1 MPIAARWGLTGRAAQ
16 STSPTPMARA
26 RCRRN
31 VVRIRLALAV
41 NLVAV
46 CLASMTDPA
55 RAATGALSIFAGG
68 TGWGPGTNVGQSP
81 VGVGMVG
88 DRVLAVDGYTSGE
101 ELPSINGH
109 YATVVRAI
117 DVRTGLESVVGGHLE
132 GGFSPDGSRAV
143 GSPLSGAKTAVGDA
157 FGNVYLADNHRIR
170 KITAAGLLVTVAGTG
185 TLGFAGDGGPATM
198 AELSYPYGIAIALD
212 GGLVFSDSGNARIR
226 RIAPN
231 GVITTIAG
239 TGIRGSAGDGGPA
252 PQAQLTSP
260 HSLGFDSEGNLYIA
274 DTPANRIRMVTPAGT
289 ITTFAETPY
298 PLGLAITGVGRVL
311 VTHGHG
317 IRSIEA
323 SGRSTFIAGTE
334 NEPGYTGDGGP
345 AVNAR
350 LNAPRGVTVDRAGN
364 VYVADSSNK
373 RVRKIDTAGTIT
385 TIAGNG
391 SVRVGGDGGPAVAAQ
406 MADVERI
413 RTTPTGVYLFDGA
426 EQIRHVDAAGIITTI
441 GTARPFAT
449 AVDRAGNLYMS
460 EGNRVVKRTPN
471 GTVSVVAGNGEPSTP
486 GGDGGSATATGIT
499 PRLLAVDG
507 GGNLYIGEGDSYP
520 ARIRRVDIR
529 GVITTVA
536 GAEPHDGNYT
546 PYPRAAL
553 HEPVGD
559 AKAMA
564 VGPDGALYVLF
575 PNRILRISCGLV
587 TRVAEDVALYV
598 GQGARDFAIDRV
610 GNLLVSVESWV
621 YRITPDGR
629 GSIVAGGGTSPVAEG
644 LPATSA
650 RLEPIRSVALDDSGN
665 LYLDQ
670 RSRALKVA
678 GVAQGAADPG
688 PACDT
693 TLPGDPSGTSYHPL
707 APARILDTRFGT
719 GGYLAPVAA
728 NATLAVDVTGVGG
741 VPETGVSAV
750 ALNVTVTHPSDY
762 GFLTVFPS
770 GTSRPL
776 TSSLNFV
783 AGQTVANLV
792 VAKVGVDGKVSIYS
806 YGGGA
811 DVIADVVGW
820 FGAGGSRY
828 NGLTPARLLD
838 TRNGTGG
845 FFAPVSP
852 NGTIAVGVTGT
863 GGVPAAGV
871 SAVALN
877 ITVTEPSV
885 GGFLSVFPS
894 GTSRPLASSL
904 NFVAGQTV
912 ANLAM
917 AKVGVDGKISIYN
930 YAGWSHVV
938 ADVVGWFGA
947 EVSPYHGLTP
957 ARILDTRNGTG
968 GFAAP
973 VGAKGTVAVSVT
985 GKGGVPA
992 TGVSA
997 VALNLTVTEPS
1008 AGGFLT
1014 VFPSGTPRPLTSSLN
1029 FVAGQTVANLVMATV
1044 GADGKISIYNNA
1056 GSSHLVADV
1065 VGWFGPA
1072 R

>member
-1 MPIAARWGLTGRAAQ
+1 MIAPWGLSGPAGRNA
-16 STSPTPMARA
+16 SPAPMAKA
-26 RCRRN
+26 RLGRSMGT
-31 VVRIRLALAV
+31 IRLALAV
-41 NLVAV
+41 NVIAV
-46 CLASMTDPA
+46 GLASLTTPA
-55 RAATGALSIFAGG
+55 LAATGALSIFAGG
-68 TGWGPGTNVGQSP
+68 TGWGTATNVGQSP
-81 VGVGMVG
+81 VGVGMLG
-88 DRVLAVDGYTSGE
+88 DQVLAVDGFTSAT
-101 ELPSINGH
+101 ELPPLDGH
-109 YATVVRAI
+109 YPTVVRAI
-117 DVRTGLESVVGGHLE
+117 DVRTGLESVVAGHVA
-132 GGFSPDGSRAV
+132 GGFSPDGSRAA
-143 GSPLSGAKTAVGDA
+143 GSPLSGARTVVGDA
-157 FGNVYLADNHRIR
+157 FGSVYLADNNRIR
-170 KITAAGLLVTVAGTG
+170 KITAAGVLLTVAGTG
-185 TLGFAGDGGPATM
+185 TLGFSGDGGPATM
-198 AELSYPYGIAIALD
+198 AELRYPYSIAVAPD
-212 GGLVFSDSGNARIR
+212 GGVVFSDSGNARIR

-239 TGIRGSAGDGGPA
+239 TGISGSAGDGGPA
-252 PQAQLTSP
+252 LQAQLTAP
-260 HSLGFDSEGNLYIA
+260 QDLGFDSEGNLYIA
-274 DTPANRIRMVTPAGT
+274 DTHADRIRMVTPAGT
-289 ITTFAETPY
+289 MTTFAVTPS
-298 PLGLAITGVGRVL
+298 PRGMAVVGVGRVL
-311 VTHGHG
+311 VAYGHG
-317 IRSIEA
+317 IRSVDA
-323 SGRSTFIAGTE
+323 SGRSTIIAGTDDV
-334 NEPGYTGDGGP
+334 PGYSGDGGP
-345 AVNAR
+345 AVKAR

-364 VYVADSSNK
+364 IYVADSSNK
-373 RVRKIDTAGTIT
+373 RVRKIDTAGTIS

-413 RTTPTGVYLFDGA
+413 RTTPTSGTYLFDGA
-426 EQIRHVDAAGIITTI
+426 GQIRHVDAAGIITTVSMS
-441 GTARPFAT
+441 RHYAT
-449 AVDRAGNLYMS
+449 AVDRAGNLYLS
-460 EGNRVVKRTPN
+460 EGNRVVKRRPN

-486 GGDGGSATATGIT
+486 DGDGGPATATGIT

-520 ARIRRVDIR
+520 ARIRRVDVR

-553 HEPVGD
+553 HESVGD

-564 VGPDGALYVLF
+564 VGPDGALYLLF
-575 PNRILRISCGLV
+575 PNRILRISCGVV
-587 TRVAEDVALYV
+587 TRVPEDVALYV
-598 GQGARDFAIDRV
+598 GEGARDIAIDRV
-610 GNLLVSVESWV
+610 GNLFISVESWV

-629 GSIVAGGGTSPVAEG
+629 GSIVAGGGSSSVAEG

-650 RLEPIRSVALDDSGN
+650 EFEPIRSVALDDAGH
-665 LYLDQ
+665 LYLNQ
-670 RSRALKVA
+670 GGRVLKVA
-678 GVAQGAADPG
+678 GVSEGAANPG
-688 PACDT
+688 PACET

-707 APARILDTRFGT
+707 PPARILDTRFGT
-719 GGYLAPVAA
+719 GGYLAPVAP
-728 NATLAVDVTGVGG
+728 NGTLAVDVTGIGG
-741 VPETGVSAV
+741 VPATGVSAV
-750 ALNVTVTHPSDY
+750 ALNVTVTRPSEG
-762 GFLTVFPS
+762 GFLSVFPS

-792 VAKVGVDGKVSIYS
+792 VAKVGVDGKVSIYN
-806 YGGGA
+806 YAGGA

-828 NGLTPARLLD
+828 NGLAPARVLD

-845 FFAPVSP
+845 FSAPVSP
-852 NGTIAVGVTGT
+852 HGTIAVGVTGT
-863 GGVPAAGV
+863 GGVPATGV

-912 ANLAM
+912 ANLVM
-917 AKVGVDGKISIYN
+917 AKVGVDGKVSIYN
-930 YAGWSHVV
+930 DAGWSHVV

-947 EVSPYHGLTP
+947 EVSTYNGLAP
-957 ARILDTRNGTG
+957 ARVLDTRNGTG
-968 GFAAP
+968 GFSAP
-973 VGAKGTVAVSVT
+973 VGPKGTVTVSVT
-985 GKGGVPA
+985 GKAGVPA

-1008 AGGFLT
+1008 VGGFLS

-1044 GADGKISIYNNA
+1044 GADGKVSIYNNA
-1056 GSSHLVADV
+1056 GSSHVVADV